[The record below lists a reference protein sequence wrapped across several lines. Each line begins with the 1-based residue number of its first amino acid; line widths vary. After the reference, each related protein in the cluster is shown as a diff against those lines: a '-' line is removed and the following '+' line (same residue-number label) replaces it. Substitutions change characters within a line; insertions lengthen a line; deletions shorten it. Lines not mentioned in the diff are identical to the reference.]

1 MKTTDILVKG
11 YGKVYLH
18 PFGVIADSKEHY
30 FVLLIIVPLPIDCKG
45 SIKEGAVHQGSPGH
59 DLVVVRIVR
68 PPAVDPHKYHGPG
81 LPSPDALLE
90 VLHLGQQVVMEGE
103 VSSQLG
109 QYVFEQ
115 PQKMW
120 IQS

>member
-1 MKTTDILVKG
+1 MDVRISYEEEG
-11 YGKVYLH
+11 YLH
-18 PFGVIADSKEHY
+18 PFRVITDSKEHH
-30 FVLLIIVPLPIDCKG
+30 FVLLIIVPLPVHIKCC
-45 SIKEGAVHQGSPGH
+45 IKEGAVHQGSPGH

-68 PPAVDPHKYHGPG
+68 PPAVDPHKYHAPG
-81 LPSPDALLE
+81 LRCPDALLE
-90 VLHLGQQVVMEGE
+90 ALHLGQQVVMEDE